1 MYRLHIDIPLDHDL
15 ETAKRIGEDVIN
27 GILKDR
33 AESVANFCISSIDQ
47 MIPND
52 KIQESPTVTYKVNQ
66 INYRIGSDED
76 RQKSNYYIMD
86 SKGHVTHKKCVLTFS
101 EDAVSQP
108 RMEQS

>member
-33 AESVANFCISSIDQ
+33 AESVAELTILSIDR
-47 MIPND
+47 MIATGKLPEPPA
-52 KIQESPTVTYKVNQ
+52 ITYKVDQ
-66 INYRIGSDED
+66 INYRLGNDED

-86 SKGHVTHKKCVLTFS
+86 SRGHVTHKKCVLVFS
-101 EDAVSQP
+101 KDGVSQP
-108 RMEQS
+108 RMD